1 MRLPIVL
8 YVDCDCVITE
18 ECLGFLH
25 HCDLGLAGKTL
36 AKKVLGGLINLGLD
50 IKNSREQDYDGTA
63 AVSGQTNGL
72 SAHIWKFNSK
82 TIYKQCHSHC
92 LNLDIGASCNI

>member
-1 MRLPIVL
+1 MWLPIAL

-18 ECLGFLH
+18 EFLGFL
-25 HCDLGLAGKTL
+25 HCDLGLASRTL
-36 AKKVLGGLINLGLD
+36 AEKVLDGLINLGLD
-50 IKNSREQDYDGTA
+50 IKNSRGQDYDGTA